1 MSRTMTISSW
11 PTSKTVVSTSSGRC
25 RRPANCS
32 AYARATRAGVSRRP
46 SRSGSSPIANRI
58 SRTARSMRGR
68 SNSSL
73 VMHPVSSVAAGP
85 AVVVHV
91 LAVARTVIAVARA
104 AIAVAV
110 PVLAVAI
117 AVAARRPRPP
127 RVVAERLA
135 VGGQGQARPPGAAV
149 GGGQG
154 EFLGREHR
162 RAVRGQAL
170 AVAGVGAADRPLHD
184 GREDLQDLGPGY
196 RLLVQ
201 QPQHQRVE
209 HVAVLH
215 EDLPGLVV
223 RGLDEAADL

>member
-127 RVVAERLA
+127 
-135 VGGQGQARPPGAAV
+135 GAAV

-209 HVAVLH
+209 H
-215 EDLPGLVV
+215 
-223 RGLDEAADL
+223 